1 MLRPKTVSPSIRT
14 RQGSPSSTASTATP
28 TPPDPLQTFFRDM
41 DAGVDYQMAK
51 KRFLQS
57 SGTSGVSPAPPAPPP
72 PFPPVTLAGR
82 GAELARLRNIPPGTV
97 TASGVSPPN
106 QLFPTDQAPQP
117 SRPTGLRQPPSMPST
132 PGVGQVPLN
141 VAPADGRGAPL
152 IYRPNPTDQA
162 PQPSRPTGLRQPP
175 SMPSTPG
182 VGQVPLNVAPADG
195 RGAPLIYRPNPT
207 DQAPQPPPLTSLR
220 QPPSMTSTA
229 AWNED
234 VQAKVST
241 ALREALRGSGMSDF
255 DPNLVVQTIARQF
268 SVDPARVQSIMDQ
281 MKMAM
286 R

>member
-1 MLRPKTVSPSIRT
+1 MTPFLSCVDVFLLYMTFSIRRIASMYAIGT
-14 RQGSPSSTASTATP
+14 CALIISFLSISIVFAQDAVSGGGTTAAAPPPATE
-28 TPPDPLQTFFRDM
+28 
-41 DAGVDYQMAK
+41 
-51 KRFLQS
+51 
-57 SGTSGVSPAPPAPPP
+57 PAPPPAPPP
-72 PFPPVTLAGR
+72 PFPPVALAGR
-82 GAELARLRNIPPGTV
+82 GAELARLRNITPGTV

-117 SRPTGLRQPPSMPST
+117 PPLTSLRQPPSMPST

-141 VAPADGRGAPL
+141 VVPPPSAGAP
-152 IYRPNPTDQA
+152 QA
-162 PQPSRPTGLRQPP
+162 P
-175 SMPSTPG
+175 
-182 VGQVPLNVAPADG
+182 
-195 RGAPLIYRPNPT
+195 
-207 DQAPQPPPLTSLR
+207 
-220 QPPSMTSTA
+220 TA

-234 VQAKVST
+234 VQAKVSN